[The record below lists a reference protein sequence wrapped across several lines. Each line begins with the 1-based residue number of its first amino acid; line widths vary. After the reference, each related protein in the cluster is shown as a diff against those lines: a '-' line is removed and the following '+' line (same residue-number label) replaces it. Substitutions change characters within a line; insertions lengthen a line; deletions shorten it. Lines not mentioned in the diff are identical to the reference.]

1 MKSLY
6 YNVKIG
12 KWEPFIEQFN
22 LKMVVLYS
30 LMANPRNMINLEID
44 NLNINISKDFLQIID
59 FTKKS
64 LIELIEE

>member
-1 MKSLY
+1 
-6 YNVKIG
+6 
-12 KWEPFIEQFN
+12 
-22 LKMVVLYS
+22 MVVLYS